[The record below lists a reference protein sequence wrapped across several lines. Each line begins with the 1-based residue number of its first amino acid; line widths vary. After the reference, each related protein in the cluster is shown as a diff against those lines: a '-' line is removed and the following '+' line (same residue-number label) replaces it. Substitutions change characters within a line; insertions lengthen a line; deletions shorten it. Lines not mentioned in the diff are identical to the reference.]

1 VPPTP
6 APPTPPPTPLPP
18 VCEAKKKPSQRQCEL
33 CSERLEWDVR
43 QGHATYDPARK
54 LWWNDVPGRGR
65 QYFNK
70 DCHLVNAEG
79 VVLRRDFWGIWPDG
93 VICPEC
99 PEVPPPPTPTPTPPA
114 PPTPTPPPLPPS
126 DDKACELQPDGM
138 YPLPPE
144 GTCPACWRAQ
154 PDLISYWGI
163 SFRSKT
169 QCGGPNCPYGIKINV
184 DLTPHSPKRF
194 LRHRLGQPDGGGSDT
209 LFACQPCGDPSNPEC
224 RAAIPEIWVYPP
236 GAEPGLC
243 DPFSGSLY
251 WCHHKPQAGQEGP
264 TKFEVR
270 APPFRSVIVNV
281 P

>member
-1 VPPTP
+1 MKKSSKVLLLIGGGLLLIGASCPSGGPIKIPCVVTADGKLVCETIPASPSPTEEPPASPSPETP
-6 APPTPPPTPLPP
+6 ASPSPSTPPTPPASPSPSTPPSTPP
-18 VCEAKKKPSQRQCEL
+18 S
-33 CSERLEWDVR
+33 
-43 QGHATYDPARK
+43 
-54 LWWNDVPGRGR
+54 
-65 QYFNK
+65 
-70 DCHLVNAEG
+70 
-79 VVLRRDFWGIWPDG
+79 
-93 VICPEC
+93 
-99 PEVPPPPTPTPTPPA
+99 PPP
-114 PPTPTPPPLPPS
+114 S
-126 DDKACELQPDGM
+126 EDKACELQPDGM

-163 SFRSKT
+163 AFMSKT
-169 QCGGPNCPYGIKINV
+169 QCERNNPKCPYGIKVNV
-184 DLTPHSPKRF
+184 HLTPHSPKRF

-224 RAAIPEIWVYPP
+224 RAAIPQIWVYPP
-236 GAEPGLC
+236 GGEPGLC